1 MKLRLAVLLGLA
13 AWLAAPAAQGR
24 PLKIVTSST
33 DLAAIAR
40 EIGRERVEPYSFF
53 YGYQEPEIW
62 VEDVF
67 PSWLVRASRADAL
80 LRIGLAADIWMDTVI
95 EGAQNP
101 RIAPDGPGYVDASR
115 GIAVLEVPTGRTDRS
130 LGEIHIQGNPHYLL
144 DPANA
149 RTAAEN
155 ILHGLERVAPADA
168 DYFRRN
174 ARDFEARLDAALARW
189 DQAARGLRG
198 KKLAAYHKTWS
209 YFARHYGLDVV
220 GYCEPKPGIE
230 PSPADVRT
238 LTETMVREGARLIV
252 HAPVESPRVPEA
264 VAREVQQ
271 RTGQPVR
278 VLKLPAHVGAGPE
291 VKDYFQLIDSLI
303 ATLSAALR

>member
-101 RIAPDGPGYVDASR
+101 RLAPDGPGYVDVSR

-149 RTAAEN
+149 RIAAEN

-209 YFARHYGLDVV
+209 YFARRYGLDVV

-230 PSPADVRT
+230 PSPADVRS

-252 HAPVESPRVPEA
+252 HAPVESPRIPEA
-264 VAREVQQ
+264 AAREVQQ

-278 VLKLPAHVGAGPE
+278 VLRLPAHVGGVPE